1 MIRSIPVNIIN
12 SNIGMVGSSM
22 IPSSL
27 SYSSSYSSSS
37 STSASSTNVGTV
49 FLPIQVTKSQKNINN
64 NNNNNY
70 IQYITNTSINEG
82 QTGYRYV
89 QKPIDLQKS
98 FAYLNTGNRI
108 QLVG

>member
-1 MIRSIPVNIIN
+1 
-12 SNIGMVGSSM
+12 MVGSSM

-37 STSASSTNVGTV
+37 STSASSTNARTV
-49 FLPIQVTKSQKNINN
+49 FLPIQITKSQK

-70 IQYITNTSINEG
+70 IQYISNASINEG
-82 QTGYRYV
+82 QSGYRYV
-89 QKPIDLQKS
+89 QKPIDQQKS

-108 QLVG
+108 RLVG

>member
-1 MIRSIPVNIIN
+1 
-12 SNIGMVGSSM
+12 MVGSSM

-37 STSASSTNVGTV
+37 STSASSTNARTV
-49 FLPIQVTKSQKNINN
+49 FLPIQITKSQK

-70 IQYITNTSINEG
+70 IQYISNASINEG
-82 QTGYRYV
+82 QNGYRYV
-89 QKPIDLQKS
+89 QKPIDQQKS

-108 QLVG
+108 RLVG

>member
-1 MIRSIPVNIIN
+1 MLRSIPVDIIN
-12 SNIGMVGSSM
+12 SNVGTVGRLT

-49 FLPIQVTKSQKNINN
+49 FLPIQVTKSQKN
-64 NNNNNY
+64 NNNY
-70 IQYITNTSINEG
+70 IQYSTNNPINEG

-89 QKPIDLQKS
+89 QKPIDQQKS
-98 FAYLNTGNRI
+98 FTYLNTGNRF

>member
-1 MIRSIPVNIIN
+1 MLRSIPVDIIN
-12 SNIGMVGSSM
+12 SNVGTVGRLT

>member
-1 MIRSIPVNIIN
+1 
-12 SNIGMVGSSM
+12 MVGSSM

-37 STSASSTNVGTV
+37 STSASSTNAGTV
-49 FLPIQVTKSQKNINN
+49 FLPIQITKSQKN

-70 IQYITNTSINEG
+70 IQYISNASINEG
-82 QTGYRYV
+82 QNGYRYV
-89 QKPIDLQKS
+89 QKPIDQQKS

-108 QLVG
+108 RLVG